1 MITMITGLIGGLL
14 YPLFSVIFWVIDL
27 LQYIFYALA
36 GIGDIQVRYNSFGA
50 NKNYNI
56 TANNTGKETD
66 TGLIYYLLTSDLIK
80 NLFMSILVLAL
91 ILIIIFTAMA
101 FIKNA
106 YSSKPKNWQEIVG
119 NAFKGLANFI
129 FIPVCCLLG
138 VWLSNIL
145 LIAINGA
152 TSTGG
157 ATLMSRKLFIC
168 CAYDANSYRIGSKKV
183 ADDDD
188 FNELKNLIENN
199 YCQVW
204 DNEGNKY
211 VYKSLSTLITLEN
224 KGFEDDAQEYYAQIV
239 DQVFAESTIDI
250 HGYVNVERYYSL
262 FNFNYV
268 ILIVG
273 GVFMLYVLVSLAYA
287 MIKRMFILLMLFVIS
302 PALCAMYP
310 LDEGAAVGN
319 WKKEFIKYTI
329 SAYGSVVGMNL
340 FFSILPIVKTINI
353 ISVGGTFTN
362 EIFQLLIMVSGLYV
376 VKEFMGTLSG
386 WIGGDNALA
395 TGESLRSSTKKAI
408 KDKATAATKKTAG
421 AFTTAG
427 RLHAAFKDAKGDTKG
442 FKGFLKGAGGE
453 LREGLNM
460 GLTSMDKHGLNI
472 KETFGLGYN
481 DKGEK
486 QTNAWAAGGKA
497 FKDKK
502 KGIKNYQLSEEIK
515 KDDKAARESFKAGN
529 FLTNHAT
536 AEDGSTYTTNE
547 QMALLDKEMTRLGF
561 DENEKLQK
569 MKTAGGYSSFRDLK
583 DAVANGNKELD
594 KRKEKERKDESVAE
608 SSAANAELA
617 KAIAEALGG
626 SSGGPSGPTG
636 ASPTPSGAES
646 RVEATVRERMEN
658 TLQKQTNELL
668 EKLISIDQESKNK
681 SFDSSVEDLM
691 KFNPGGDNSAFAE
704 LIKKHVDNG
713 QTITAKQVVGN
724 VAIDG
729 DMDKFASALGRY
741 NSSLEAK
748 KNAEQ
753 QAKEVTDQF
762 VAEMKK
768 SAEVEKALSGLD
780 KEIGRTEEELR
791 KLAKTVEDIAKRSK

>member
-1 MITMITGLIGGLL
+1 MENVIFGFIGNLL
-14 YPLFSVIFWVIDL
+14 YPLFSIIFTVLDL
-27 LQYIFYALA
+27 LQSVFTALA
-36 GIGDIQVRYNSFGA
+36 GIGNI
-50 NKNYNI
+50 NYNGQTI
-56 TANNTGKETD
+56 YSGNSGAEND

-138 VWLSNIL
+138 VWLGNIL
-145 LIAINGA
+145 LNAINGA

-157 ATLMSRKLFIC
+157 STQMSRKLFIC
-168 CAYDANSYRIGSKKV
+168 CAYDANQYRNGDKTISSPEDAKALEDWAKSWGIDVTVES
-183 ADDDD
+183 
-188 FNELKNLIENN
+188 
-199 YCQVW
+199 
-204 DNEGNKY
+204 GNK
-211 VYKSLSTLITLEN
+211 
-224 KGFEDDAQEYYAQIV
+224 AEYYAAIV
-239 DQVFAESTIDI
+239 DQVYANSIDI
-250 HGYVNVERYYSL
+250 NIKDRHHVENYYNL
-262 FNFNYV
+262 WEFNYL

-329 SAYGSVVGMNL
+329 SAYGAVAGMNL
-340 FFSILPIVKTINI
+340 FFSILPIVQNI
-353 ISVGGTFTN
+353 ELSQVGIAN
-362 EIFQLLIMVSGLYV
+362 LIFQLLIMVSGLYV

-386 WIGGDNALA
+386 WIGGDNAMA
-395 TGESLRSSTKKAI
+395 TGENLRSSAKKAI

-515 KDDKAARESFKAGN
+515 KDDKAARESFKARN

-583 DAVANGNKELD
+583 DAVENGNKELD
-594 KRKEKERKDESVAE
+594 KRKEKESKNERVAE

-646 RVEATVRERMEN
+646 RGEATVRERMEN

-681 SFDSSVEDLM
+681 AFDSSVEDLM

-704 LIKKHVDNG
+704 LIKKHADNG

-791 KLAKTVEDIAKRSK
+791 KLAKTVENIAKRSK